1 MPGALDFLRCLFNLG
16 VHVVLWTARHGH
28 LLDAALAWLAERGFL
43 RAWWSA
49 INDSPADVKAY
60 YGEEGRKP
68 GIDVFVDD
76 RNACFPVRAGGV
88 PDWPRIKEDI
98 VRRMIEFYGA
108 RA

>member
-1 MPGALDFLRCLFNLG
+1 
-16 VHVVLWTARHGH
+16 
-28 LLDAALAWLAERGFL
+28 LLDAALAWLAERGFPRPL
-43 RAWWSA
+43 WSA

-88 PDWPRIKEDI
+88 PDWPRIKEYI